1 MLPEPG
7 QPTLHPSS
15 TQNPPVPLPRTH
27 RSPTRIGSFSGSQG
41 KLQRGAARKAAVR
54 RHGWVLPRTGSATSS
69 ARFLQCDGGTP
80 LQQPGCIPAVPTG
93 AAPLPVQLLTVPS
106 GSSDPSLSCRG
117 GRSPPGLLLLPLPL
131 LLHGDTQ
138 SLQRWGERSTERGTA
153 RSSTAERTL
162 PPRPT
167 HQGQLW
173 VGARI
178 HAELKVAGAEAQ
190 HGAPLTGQDRG
201 ADEGVGQAGPRRH
214 RHQVGARA
222 VLAVQGVDEGRQ
234 FVRVG
239 FLGTKRGAVSPAPP
253 MLPTHLAASLA
264 TPLQA
269 VPCLPLR
276 PPLSLLLP
284 PNKTQT
290 QSRATQDTNPRA
302 RGQKRQLGAHSSTVS
317 VGKNN
322 EACSKRRGA
331 FPEGNIN
338 LSITSAATEGLRH
351 SRVGALP

>member
-15 TQNPPVPLPRTH
+15 TQNPPVPLHQTH
-27 RSPTRIGSFSGSQG
+27 CSPTRIGSFSGSQG

-178 HAELKVAGAEAQ
+178 HAELEVAGAEAQ

-253 MLPTHLAASLA
+253 CAAHTPGSLA
-264 TPLQA
+264 SHTAPGSAMLAPQAAIIPSPPTKQNPDTEQSHTGHEPQGKGTETPA
-269 VPCLPLR
+269 GG
-276 PPLSLLLP
+276 
-284 PNKTQT
+284 TQLYCF
-290 QSRATQDTNPRA
+290 
-302 RGQKRQLGAHSSTVS
+302 RGEK
-317 VGKNN
+317 
-322 EACSKRRGA
+322 
-331 FPEGNIN
+331 
-338 LSITSAATEGLRH
+338 
-351 SRVGALP
+351 